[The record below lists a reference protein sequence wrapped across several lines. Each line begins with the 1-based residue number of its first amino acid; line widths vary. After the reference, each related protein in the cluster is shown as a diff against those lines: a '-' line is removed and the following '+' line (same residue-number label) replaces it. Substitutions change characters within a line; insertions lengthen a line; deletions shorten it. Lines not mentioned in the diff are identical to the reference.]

1 MNKAFLRG
9 LVVAAVLL
17 INCTLLSGFIERQM
31 TVPVRECSPRYD
43 NAVGS
48 QRIPADAIRWE
59 DGQSF
64 LYAIQEG
71 QGLTA
76 GLWAKRVPVNVMGI
90 EGAVIEWYS
99 LALSLIHI

>member
-1 MNKAFLRG
+1 
-9 LVVAAVLL
+9 
-17 INCTLLSGFIERQM
+17 M

-43 NAVGS
+43 AAVGS

-76 GLWAKRVPVNVMGI
+76 RPVGKTRPG
-90 EGAVIEWYS
+90 ERHRHRGRFR
-99 LALSLIHI
+99 LCHGG

>member
-48 QRIPADAIRWE
+48 QRM
-59 DGQSF
+59 S
-64 LYAIQEG
+64 
-71 QGLTA
+71 A
-76 GLWAKRVPVNVMGI
+76 GKMGR
-90 EGAVIEWYS
+90 AS
-99 LALSLIHI
+99 STPSRRARA

>member
-1 MNKAFLRG
+1 
-9 LVVAAVLL
+9 
-17 INCTLLSGFIERQM
+17 M

-43 NAVGS
+43 AAVGS

-71 QGLTA
+71 QA
-76 GLWAKRVPVNVMGI
+76 
-90 EGAVIEWYS
+90 
-99 LALSLIHI
+99 